1 MYLFLDLSSR
11 STGWAVS
18 DETGK
23 LVDYGCIASSSQNLI
38 KRIIIIRDEILKLI
52 DKYKITKIVAEEVR
66 TDYKNPHTYKVLTW
80 LQGAII
86 ISAWE
91 KINNLEYEFIQPS
104 SWRSKIGIHTGRGIK
119 REALKQ
125 ADIEYVQN
133 KYGIT
138 ANDDIC
144 DAIGIMDSYFVSK
157 KSAW

>member
-80 LQGAII
+80 LQGVII